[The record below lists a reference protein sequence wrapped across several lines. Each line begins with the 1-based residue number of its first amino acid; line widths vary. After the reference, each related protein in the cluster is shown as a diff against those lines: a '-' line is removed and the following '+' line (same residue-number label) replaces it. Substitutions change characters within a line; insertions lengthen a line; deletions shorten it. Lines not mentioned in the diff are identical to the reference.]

1 MKKFTL
7 TIEGTRPLLM
17 HNARLVDRFDPIVRE
32 MSAITGK
39 RKKTDEDHEL
49 ISHLEWQGGLYFDEV
64 VGPYLPGDNVFKS
77 LVEGARK
84 SKDGKRIEQ
93 GLIIEHDVNP
103 LAYKGPRDLA
113 GLWADENFVFR
124 RAAKVGMAKV
134 IRTRPMFRDWRT
146 EVEGSFDEQVLDLSD
161 LKRIAEVAGSLIGVG
176 DWRPKHGRFI
186 VEVSS

>member
-1 MKKFTL
+1 
-7 TIEGTRPLLM
+7 
-17 HNARLVDRFDPIVRE
+17 VDRFDPIVRE

-93 GLIIEHDVNP
+93 GLIIEHDEP
-103 LAYKGPRDLA
+103 AGIQGPRDLA
-113 GLWADENFVFR
+113 GLWAQENFVFGVR
-124 RAAKVGMAKV
+124 RRLA
-134 IRTRPMFRDWRT
+134 WR
-146 EVEGSFDEQVLDLSD
+146 
-161 LKRIAEVAGSLIGVG
+161 R
-176 DWRPKHGRFI
+176 
-186 VEVSS
+186 